1 MPEKYSSTNVK
12 MFVISLDDLYTNRF
26 KNGWFTLLKFT
37 DQVKDKPYLM
47 DQMRAFNETKLVK
60 PEVTVFR
67 VIKAPVVAKG
77 KPVTLAKLN
86 LKIGLGD
93 DDKDEIESPI
103 PKIQPPA
110 KTTIAASEQ
119 PPPPIQLKP

>member
-1 MPEKYSSTNVK
+1 VPEKYSSTNVK

-37 DQVKDKPYLM
+37 DQVKEKPHIM
-47 DQMRAFNETKLVK
+47 DEMRAFGETKLVR

-67 VIKAPVVAKG
+67 AIKAPVLAKG
-77 KPVTLAKLN
+77 KSVGLAKLN

-93 DDKDEIESPI
+93 DEKDEGDNTPL
-103 PKIQPPA
+103 PPNIQ
-110 KTTIAASEQ
+110 
-119 PPPPIQLKP
+119 

>member
-26 KNGWFTLLKFT
+26 KYGWFTLLKFT
-37 DQVKDKPYLM
+37 DHVKEKPHLM
-47 DQMRAFNETKLVK
+47 DEMRAFGETKLVR

-67 VIKAPVVAKG
+67 VIKAPVLAKG
-77 KPVTLAKLN
+77 KSVTLAKLN

-93 DDKDEIESPI
+93 DEKDEIDTPL
-103 PKIQPPA
+103 PAMQPPIKIIKA
-110 KTTIAASEQ
+110 VSE
-119 PPPPIQLKP
+119 PPPVLPI